1 MSSKGWLH
9 WIARRRRSRWLS
21 VGYLRGVSRY
31 LVTGATGFIGSEL
44 VKQLVSRGHQV
55 AALVRSPDK
64 ATVLAALGVEL
75 HTGDITDRDSL
86 RAPMTGV
93 DGVFHVAA
101 WYKIG
106 VRDPLAERINVD
118 GTRHVLETMCELGVA
133 KGVYA
138 STVAV
143 LGNTRGELVDE
154 TYFSPGP
161 FLSEYDR
168 TKWKAHYEVAVPMA
182 RDGLPLV
189 IAMPGLVYGPGDT
202 SAVHTSLVQLLRGRL
217 PVTPSGSTYCWG
229 YVEDTARGLIQA
241 MEAGRPGESYLLTGP
256 RHSFDEA
263 FDLAARLAGK
273 RAPFLHPGPTIMR
286 MAASVTRGLER
297 LDLHGPYSA
306 EALRLLAGTT
316 WIARNDKAR
325 QELGFSPR
333 SLEDGL
339 RPTIEHE
346 LRALGMA

>member
-1 MSSKGWLH
+1 
-9 WIARRRRSRWLS
+9 
-21 VGYLRGVSRY
+21 VPRY
-31 LVTGATGFIGSEL
+31 CVTGATGFIGSEL

-55 AALVRSPDK
+55 SALVRSPQK
-64 ATVLAALGVEL
+64 ATILATLGVEL
-75 HTGDITDRDSL
+75 HTGDITERETL
-86 RAPMTGV
+86 RAPMKGA

-106 VRDPLAERINVD
+106 QREPLAERINVD
-118 GTRHVLETMCELGVA
+118 GTRHVLETMRELGVP

-143 LGNTRGELVDE
+143 HGDTRGVLVDE
-154 TYFSPGP
+154 SYYSSGP

-168 TKWKAHYEVAVPMA
+168 TKWKAHYEVALPMA
-182 RDGLPLV
+182 RAGLPLV

-202 SAVHTSLVQLLRGRL
+202 SAVHDSLAQLLRGRL
-217 PVTPSGSTYCWG
+217 AVAPSRCTFCWG
-229 YVEDTARGLIQA
+229 YVEDTARGFIQA
-241 MEAGRPGESYLLTGP
+241 MEAGRAGESYLLTGP
-256 RHSFDEA
+256 PHDYDEA
-263 FDLAARLAGK
+263 LDLAARIAHK

-286 MAASVTRGLER
+286 VAAALTRLLER
-297 LDLHGPYSA
+297 FDLHGPYPA
-306 EALRLLAGTT
+306 ETLRLMAGTT

-325 QELGFSPR
+325 EELGFSPR

-346 LRALGMA
+346 FRVLGMA

>member
-1 MSSKGWLH
+1 
-9 WIARRRRSRWLS
+9 
-21 VGYLRGVSRY
+21 VSRY
-31 LVTGATGFIGSEL
+31 FVTGATGFIGSEL

-55 AALVRSPDK
+55 AALVRSAGK
-64 ATVLAALGVEL
+64 ASLLAALGVDL
-75 HTGDITDRDSL
+75 HTGDITDPETL
-86 RAPMTGV
+86 RQPMTGV

-106 VRDPLAERINVD
+106 VREPLAERINVD
-118 GTRHVLETMCELGVA
+118 GTRNVLQTMRNAGIA
-133 KGVYA
+133 KGVYT

-143 LGNTRGELVDE
+143 FGDTRGRMVDE
-154 TYFSPGP
+154 SYFSSGP

-182 RDGLPLV
+182 NDGLPLV

-202 SAVHTSLVQLLRGRL
+202 SGVHTSLVQLLRGRL
-217 PVTPSGSTYCWG
+217 AVTPSGTTYCWG

-241 MEAGRPGESYLLTGP
+241 METGRTGESYLLTGP
-256 RHSFDEA
+256 PHTFDEA

-273 RAPFLHPGPTIMR
+273 RAPLLHPGPRTMR
-286 MAASVTRGLER
+286 VAAALAWGLER
-297 LDLHGPYSA
+297 FDLHGPYPA
-306 EALRLLAGTT
+306 EVLRLLAGTT
-316 WIARNDKAR
+316 WIGSNEKAR
-325 QELGFSPR
+325 QELGFNPR

-346 LRALGMA
+346 MRALGMA